1 MAIVDAAL
9 QVLTLLGVGIILLVA
24 WALLPAWAAAI
35 LSALVVLGMLKQ
47 VFGQSPKKHRTVES
61 LLGDGKW
68 LKPED
73 LESSEGGRG
82 VPAELLHDLG
92 AMVYFGAFAE
102 VGRDKKQ
109 ATFPKA
115 WSVGRPE
122 RVGYADALM
131 ASYAQRAAKGYR
143 ETIDPDD
150 PEKVLPAEVLAWTGW
165 KLGVDLGPEI
175 LKAE

>member
-102 VGRDKKQ
+102 VVRDKKQ
-109 ATFPKA
+109 ATFNVPQGVERRA
-115 WSVGRPE
+115 TGAGGVRGRPDGKL
-122 RVGYADALM
+122 R
-131 ASYAQRAAKGYR
+131 SKGGKGLPR
-143 ETIDPDD
+143 DD
-150 PEKVLPAEVLAWTGW
+150 
-165 KLGVDLGPEI
+165 
-175 LKAE
+175 